1 MAVISLQLVR
11 RTEPST
17 RLVAQIDRIKVVDFV
32 GSRAVA
38 RRITLLKG
46 GAGRGE
52 GQEGRGETIVVS
64 WLFSMQVMLWI
75 ARDRKKRAY
84 TRLSKEAVSVVARY
98 VVRSV
103 VK

>member
-46 GAGRGE
+46 GE

-84 TRLSKEAVSVVARY
+84 TRLSKEAVSVVARLCCTQC
-98 VVRSV
+98 RKIS
-103 VK
+103 